1 MKMEQLTELMN
12 AGLITQAD
20 IDRMLERA
28 TGGKHITEAE
38 RETIQAAQMY
48 FLSALENFYA
58 LGVLVKSESRYV
70 SAQKN
75 IRKAVVQAV
84 KDKEAVIDR
93 VVGQQNNEEEEE

>member
-1 MKMEQLTELMN
+1 MNLEQLMK

-28 TGGKHITEAE
+28 TGGKHVTEE
-38 RETIQAAQMY
+38 QRETIAAAQAH
-48 FLSALENFYA
+48 FLRALDDLYA
-58 LGVLVKSESRYV
+58 LGVVIKSESRYA

-84 KDKEAVIDR
+84 KDNEAVLTVFLDR
-93 VVGQQNNEEEEE
+93 TKKKNEEMIKW

>member
-1 MKMEQLTELMN
+1 MNLEQLMK

-28 TGGKHITEAE
+28 TGGKHVTEE
-38 RETIQAAQMY
+38 QRETIAAAQAH
-48 FLSALENFYA
+48 FLRALDDLYA
-58 LGVLVKSESRYV
+58 LGVVVKSESRYA

-84 KDKEAVIDR
+84 KDNEAVIDR
-93 VVGQQNNEEEEE
+93 VLGQNEEEE

>member
-1 MKMEQLTELMN
+1 MNLEQLMK

-28 TGGKHITEAE
+28 TGGKHVTEE
-38 RETIQAAQMY
+38 QRETIAAAQTH
-48 FLSALENFYA
+48 FLRALDDLYA
-58 LGVLVKSESRYV
+58 LGVVVKSESRYA

-84 KDKEAVIDR
+84 KDNEAVIDR
-93 VVGQQNNEEEEE
+93 VLGQNEEEE

>member
-1 MKMEQLTELMN
+1 MNLEQLMK

-28 TGGKHITEAE
+28 TGGKHVTEE
-38 RETIQAAQMY
+38 QRETIAAAQAH
-48 FLSALENFYA
+48 FLRALDDLYA
-58 LGVLVKSESRYV
+58 LGVVIKSESRYA

-84 KDKEAVIDR
+84 KDNEAVIDR
-93 VVGQQNNEEEEE
+93 VLGQNEEEE

>member
-1 MKMEQLTELMN
+1 MNLEQLMK

-28 TGGKHITEAE
+28 TGGKHVTEE
-38 RETIQAAQMY
+38 QRETITAAQAH
-48 FLSALENFYA
+48 FLRALDDLYA
-58 LGVLVKSESRYV
+58 LGVVIKSESRYA

-84 KDKEAVIDR
+84 KDNEAVIDR
-93 VVGQQNNEEEEE
+93 VLGQNEEEE

>member
-1 MKMEQLTELMN
+1 MNLEQLMN

-28 TGGKHITEAE
+28 TGGKHVTEE
-38 RETIQAAQMY
+38 QRETIAAAQAH
-48 FLSALENFYA
+48 FLRTLDDLYA
-58 LGVLVKSESRYV
+58 LGVVVKSESRYS

-84 KDKEAVIDR
+84 KDNEAVIDR
-93 VVGQQNNEEEEE
+93 VLGQNEEEE